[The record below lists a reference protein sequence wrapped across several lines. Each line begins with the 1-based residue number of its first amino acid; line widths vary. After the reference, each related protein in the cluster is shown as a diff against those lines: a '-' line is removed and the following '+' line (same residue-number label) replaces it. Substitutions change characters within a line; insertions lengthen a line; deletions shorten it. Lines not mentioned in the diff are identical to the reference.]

1 MRNTGAGSRPKTS
14 LKSALGA
21 LLLGVLCGLL
31 AAPAA
36 HAGSCPPPAPRPSP
50 AALQALAR
58 QAPDRGFLWRISKGG
73 HSSWLYGTVHAG
85 SPELSLPG
93 PQVRAA
99 LAASRVLA
107 LELDL
112 ADPAVM
118 RALMQALAPGDARV
132 PPEAEAR
139 VQQALARECLPPTIT
154 ERLHPMM
161 LPATLEV
168 ANAQRVGLYTE
179 YGVDMVLAGVAIALD
194 LRRSSLET
202 VAEQANALIGPDRRR
217 VDAAELLQALD
228 EAERPDAPA
237 LLQRMVKAWAEGDA
251 ATLSTYLQ
259 WCDCLRTPED
269 HTRWQRLLADRN
281 PVLAERID
289 RLHAQ
294 GQPVF
299 AAVGSLHL
307 FAPAALPALMAA
319 RGYTVER
326 VSFSA
331 PPASPRATQT
341 GTALESPAAD
351 SN

>member
-1 MRNTGAGSRPKTS
+1 MRNTGAGCRPKTS

-21 LLLGVLCGLL
+21 LLLGVLLSPL

-36 HAGSCPPPAPRPSP
+36 HADSCPPPAPQPSP
-50 AALQALAR
+50 TALQTLAR

-139 VQQALARECLPPTIT
+139 VQQALARECLPPTLT

-179 YGVDMVLAGVAIALD
+179 YGVDMVLAGVAMALH

-202 VAEQANALIGPDRRR
+202 VAEQTNALIGPDRR
-217 VDAAELLQALD
+217 VDAAELMQALD

-237 LLQRMVKAWAEGDA
+237 LLQRMVTAWAQGDA

-269 HTRWQRLLADRN
+269 RAHWQRLLADRN

-307 FAPAALPALMAA
+307 FEPAALPALMAA

-326 VSFSA
+326 IPFSA
-331 PPASPRATQT
+331 PPAGPRADEA
-341 GTALESPAAD
+341 GAALESPPAD